1 MVRHI
6 VAREFL
12 ESLESSRFI
21 ISTVLCVCL
30 IVLAVYVSI
39 DDYVQRLR
47 EHDVAVATYEKQP
60 QWTTIYRRPRV
71 LGIFSEG
78 VDKHVG
84 NMVEISIWASP
95 FRASGYGWQSR
106 ETEYMASFAS
116 IDVAFVIKFILSLLA
131 IFLTYDAISG
141 EREAGLLRLV
151 LSNSISRCA
160 FLIGKLLGRFLSLL
174 IPLVM
179 GILISLLFLLTNFF
193 IELTTTDFLRIGL
206 FFGVAILYVSVF
218 LCIGLAISAAVR
230 SPALSLIILLTVWI
244 LTIVVYPILG
254 VIAAENLHPIDHPET
269 MEEKLRNIEE
279 KYQKRFNE
287 NWAIRQRL
295 EKEGKRKEQE
305 KYIAQ
310 YHAIS
315 IEQAEVVDKAER
327 DFLRQFTSQANFA
340 RSLLRLS
347 PAECFSNAAE
357 AVVSTDIEAY
367 DRFMEINR
375 QFWHQYVEHY
385 KKALYENRPE
395 AREMKFPEEPK
406 IKYPLSESLQRATI
420 DIALL
425 ILLAGLCFIAAYTI
439 FVRSEV

>member
-1 MVRHI
+1 
-6 VAREFL
+6 
-12 ESLESSRFI
+12 
-21 ISTVLCVCL
+21 
-30 IVLAVYVSI
+30 
-39 DDYVQRLR
+39 
-47 EHDVAVATYEKQP
+47 
-60 QWTTIYRRPRV
+60 
-71 LGIFSEG
+71 
-78 VDKHVG
+78 
-84 NMVEISIWASP
+84 MVEISIWASP

>member
-1 MVRHI
+1 
-6 VAREFL
+6 
-12 ESLESSRFI
+12 
-21 ISTVLCVCL
+21 
-30 IVLAVYVSI
+30 
-39 DDYVQRLR
+39 
-47 EHDVAVATYEKQP
+47 
-60 QWTTIYRRPRV
+60 
-71 LGIFSEG
+71 
-78 VDKHVG
+78 
-84 NMVEISIWASP
+84 
-95 FRASGYGWQSR
+95 
-106 ETEYMASFAS
+106 
-116 IDVAFVIKFILSLLA
+116 
-131 IFLTYDAISG
+131 
-141 EREAGLLRLV
+141 
-151 LSNSISRCA
+151 
-160 FLIGKLLGRFLSLL
+160 
-174 IPLVM
+174 
-179 GILISLLFLLTNFF
+179 
-193 IELTTTDFLRIGL
+193 
-206 FFGVAILYVSVF
+206 
-218 LCIGLAISAAVR
+218 
-230 SPALSLIILLTVWI
+230 
-244 LTIVVYPILG
+244 VYPILG